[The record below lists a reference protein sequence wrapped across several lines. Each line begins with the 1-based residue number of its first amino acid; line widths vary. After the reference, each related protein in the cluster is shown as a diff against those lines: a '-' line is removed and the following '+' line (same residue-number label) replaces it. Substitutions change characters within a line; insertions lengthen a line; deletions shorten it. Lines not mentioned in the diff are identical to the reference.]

1 MRPGWRCPAREG
13 QGAPLF
19 RVSLLAVCV
28 ALFGEAAAAQDLR
41 ELARNLDAATGRVLA
56 GSRDG
61 LSLATG
67 SGYALDVHGAGTTLY
82 FLTNQ
87 HVVADAGEILIAY
100 GEPDGVRLFDAEI
113 LAASSDF
120 DMALLRLTADAHGFV
135 PRRLPLAAHDI
146 AQGDQVFAIGFPG
159 AADILTDGYTD
170 PAYYEPTLTRGIV
183 GKRFSASWEGGRR
196 VDIIQHDA
204 AINPGN
210 SGGPLSSPC
219 GVVIGLNTAGATG
232 GVQGTF
238 LSSSADS
245 IAEFLEMAGV
255 RPVRVEANCSDDV
268 ATQADPAGP
277 ADQRL
282 LLAVGAGG
290 LALVAA
296 GGAVLFRMLR
306 PGTVS
311 QGTGSNLRARI
322 GGAEF
327 VLRTERLAGGLII
340 GRGGAAD
347 LRVDDRALSREHAH
361 LQLRD
366 RKLFL
371 QDLGSTNGSRVAG
384 RSLPPNEPVQVN
396 TACDISLGG
405 VAMRLSR
412 SGRG

>member
-1 MRPGWRCPAREG
+1 M
-13 QGAPLF
+13 
-19 RVSLLAVCV
+19 
-28 ALFGEAAAAQDLR
+28 
-41 ELARNLDAATGRVLA
+41 
-56 GSRDG
+56 
-61 LSLATG
+61 
-67 SGYALDVHGAGTTLY
+67 
-82 FLTNQ
+82 
-87 HVVADAGEILIAY
+87 VADAGEILVAY

-113 LAASSDF
+113 LAVSSDF
-120 DMALLRLTADAHGFV
+120 DMALLRLTAAAHGFV

-146 AQGDQVFAIGFPG
+146 AQGDRVFAIGFPG
-159 AADILTDGYTD
+159 AGDILTDGITD
-170 PAYYEPTLTRGIV
+170 PAYYEPTLTSGIV
-183 GKRFSASWEGGRR
+183 GKRFFASWEGGHR

-219 GVVIGLNTAGATG
+219 GVVIGLNTASAPG

-255 RPVRVEANCSDDV
+255 RPVRVEANCRDDDV
-268 ATQADPAGP
+268 TPAGW

-296 GGAVLFRMLR
+296 GGVVLFRMAG
-306 PGTVS
+306 PGTAS
-311 QGTGSNLRARI
+311 QGAGRGLYARI

-340 GRGGAAD
+340 GRGGGAD

-371 QDLGSTNGSRVAG
+371 QDLGSTNGSRVEG

-396 TACDISLGG
+396 TASDISLGG
-405 VAMRLSR
+405 VAMQLSR